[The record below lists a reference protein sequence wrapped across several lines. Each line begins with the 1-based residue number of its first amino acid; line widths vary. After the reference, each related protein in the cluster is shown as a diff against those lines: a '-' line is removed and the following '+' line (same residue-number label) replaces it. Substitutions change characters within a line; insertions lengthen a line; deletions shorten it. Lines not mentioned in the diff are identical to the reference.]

1 MDRGT
6 LKYTGYWFIEYEDLW
21 WGDNRIEEIKREA
34 SIDQSQLNVVAFAY
48 KEGDVVQFY
57 IKDGKAFIVNLRD
70 TNISQQP
77 KDDAEAVALEQYDQ
91 SVGDDGLFPN
101 HTDKDIWIAGFKAG
115 YIYSKYNT

>member
-34 SIDQSQLNVVAFAY
+34 SIDQSQLNIVAFAY

-91 SVGDDGLFPN
+91 SVGDGGLFPN

-115 YIYSKYNT
+115 YIYSKYNI